1 MKVTSMTGC
10 IALILSG
17 GSGERFGNVLPK
29 QYLDIGTQT
38 IIRHAAEVFYNHPK
52 IDNIRVVIRPQDKNI
67 YQKSFDGFDILEP
80 VEGGKTRQESVRFGL
95 ESLVELDPDI
105 VLIHDGARP
114 FPSHDLLT
122 KTIETLEYM
131 PAVIPVLRISETLKK
146 VDQTGSLVKETIDR
160 DNLFR
165 AQTPQGFKFKSIL
178 EAHRKNS
185 KQQFTDDAA
194 IAEKEGLEIGTVSG
208 EVENIK
214 ITTQEDYKL
223 LVKMHYQLNGTIH
236 VGTGFD
242 VHPFSEG
249 NHLVLCGVK
258 IPYKQSLKG
267 HSDSDVAIHAATDAI
282 LGAIG
287 EDDIGKH
294 FPSEDKKW
302 KNTPSSIFLQHALF
316 LVNELN
322 GRVNNLDVTII
333 CEKPKIGPYRKQ
345 MREKLSKILA
355 LPVTSVNVKATTTE
369 KLGFTGREEGIA
381 AQAIA
386 TVFLPI
392 R

>member
-1 MKVTSMTGC
+1 MTGC